1 MNAHGHNNHEAV
13 EPINLNALR
22 FSGRDGAPCVPG
34 EPICVHFRE
43 LLAGTVD
50 PVPLSL
56 GGTRIHLEHY
66 TASTDEASRRLHKLN
81 FGRVSLLGV
90 TVHIAEHYSNVTTI
104 SFLLN
109 REIDGYGGGARVA
122 GSRSALLQSIGAEN
136 IVITPR
142 PEPERAGQFVV
153 AATWQYNQKNLATL
167 NAALAVEWKIFSD
180 RMAHADTGGG
190 RTPRAN
196 AWLRRFLQRR
206 GRTAGG
212 RKPE

>member
-1 MNAHGHNNHEAV
+1 MNFD
-13 EPINLNALR
+13 ALR

-34 EPICVHFRE
+34 EPICVHVGE
-43 LLAGTVD
+43 IHAGTVD
-50 PVPLSL
+50 PAPLSL
-56 GGTRIHLEHY
+56 GGTRILLAHY
-66 TASTDEASRRLHKLN
+66 NARTDEASRRLHKMN

-90 TVHIAEHYSNVTTI
+90 TAHVAEHYSNLTTI

-109 REIDGYGGGARVA
+109 REIEGYGGGVRLA

-153 AATWQYNQKNLATL
+153 AATWQYNQQNLAL
-167 NAALAVEWKIFSD
+167 LHAALAAEWKIFCD
-180 RMAHADTGGG
+180 RMAHADAAGG

-196 AWLRRFLQRR
+196 AWLRRFLERR
-206 GRTAGG
+206 GRPGGG
-212 RKPE
+212 RRPG

>member
-1 MNAHGHNNHEAV
+1 METM
-13 EPINLNALR
+13 NLNTLR

-34 EPICVHFRE
+34 EPICVHFGE
-43 LLAGTVD
+43 ILAGTVD

-56 GGTRIHLEHY
+56 GGSRILLAHY
-66 TASTDEASRRLHKLN
+66 NPSTDEASRRLHKLN

-109 REIDGYGGGARVA
+109 REIEGYGGGVRLA

-142 PEPERAGQFVV
+142 PEPEHAGQFVV
-153 AATWQYNQKNLATL
+153 AAAWQYNQQNLASL
-167 NAALAVEWKIFSD
+167 NAALAAEWKIFSD
-180 RMAHADTGGG
+180 RMEHADSASG

-206 GRTAGG
+206 GRLGG
-212 RKPE
+212 SGRRPG

>member
-1 MNAHGHNNHEAV
+1 MSTMNFD
-13 EPINLNALR
+13 ALR

-34 EPICVHFRE
+34 EPICVHLGE
-43 LLAGTVD
+43 IHAGMVD

-56 GGTRIHLEHY
+56 GGTRILLAHY
-66 TASTDEASRRLHKLN
+66 NPRADEASRRLHKLN

-90 TVHIAEHYSNVTTI
+90 TAHIAEHYSNVTTI
-104 SFLLN
+104 SFLLD
-109 REIDGYGGGARVA
+109 REIEGYGGGVRLA

-142 PEPERAGQFVV
+142 PEPEHAGQFVV
-153 AATWQYNQKNLATL
+153 AATWQYNQQNLAL
-167 NAALAVEWKIFSD
+167 LHAALAAEWKIFSD
-180 RMAHADTGGG
+180 RMAHAEAAGG

-206 GRTAGG
+206 GRPGGG
-212 RKPE
+212 RRPG